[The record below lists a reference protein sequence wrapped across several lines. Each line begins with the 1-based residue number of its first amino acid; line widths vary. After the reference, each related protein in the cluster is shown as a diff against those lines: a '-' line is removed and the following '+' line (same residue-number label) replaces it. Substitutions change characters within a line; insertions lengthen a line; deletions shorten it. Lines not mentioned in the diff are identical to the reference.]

1 MDLWR
6 RVRFVGPLLPYVAG
20 FAAELAKL
28 GYAERT
34 VDETV
39 RAISHL
45 SKWMSEHRLE
55 VGELT
60 PAVVERFLRDRRR
73 SGRRVRSMV
82 LFGPLLVHLRTV
94 GAIRAGNAPPPTPLD
109 ELCDAYSRYL
119 GRERGMVPSTV
130 RAYTQTAR
138 NFLRPCL
145 AGLGAGA
152 ARRARLAR
160 GCRTGRALRCRPR
173 RGACSR
179 LDGARAD
186 PDGRPWSPPGSR
198 HQRVAPTRDSR
209 R

>member
-1 MDLWR
+1 MELWR

-34 VDETV
+34 VGETV

-45 SKWMSEHRLE
+45 SKWMSGHKLE

-94 GAIRAGNAPPPTPLD
+94 GAIRAGDAPPPTPLD
-109 ELCDAYSRYL
+109 ELRDAYSRYL
-119 GRERGMVPSTV
+119 GPRARHGAEHRAGIYADRSQLPAAVSHRRGLGPQLFDRSGRHPHGPGGVPSTEV
-130 RAYTQTAR
+130 RVGEQVSERTAA
-138 NFLRPCL
+138 PSSVP
-145 AGLGAGA
+145 
-152 ARRARLAR
+152 RA
-160 GCRTGRALRCRPR
+160 
-173 RGACSR
+173 
-179 LDGARAD
+179 
-186 PDGRPWSPPGSR
+186 
-198 HQRVAPTRDSR
+198 
-209 R
+209 